1 MLRDN
6 LLLGLLSP
14 TLMSVSCEPVEFQ
27 GKLMTVR
34 LLHNQRLPSA
44 KNKKTKN
51 KKPKSKK
58 MKTHQ
63 KVSFVFC
70 HDKIWH
76 SAA

>member
-1 MLRDN
+1 MLCSN
-6 LLLGLLSP
+6 LLLGLLLP

-44 KNKKTKN
+44 KTKKKKKTQN
-51 KKPKSKK
+51 QRQ

-63 KVSFVFC
+63 KVSYVVF